1 MTLFLITLLIVGG
14 LVAFAM
20 LSGGNHKTDK
30 EDTQSDDE
38 VLANAVG
45 FLTKTEA
52 LRQAE
57 VAGND
62 IVKDAI
68 LSNTY
73 TGPWP
78 ERRADGGWLSIFDN
92 LRILKVAG
100 MNFRQGMNRYKGF
113 IDAALV
119 PEPKNEYDSNAIKV
133 VAIDGHHL
141 GYVPAEQTDFVR
153 SLAANEFP
161 YKCKCEVCEGYDDD
175 DEKYYFGYL
184 YIKRLD
190 CNGA

>member
-30 EDTQSDDE
+30 EDTQSDDK

-45 FLTKTEA
+45 FLAKTEA

-57 VAGND
+57 IAGND

-78 ERRADGGWLSIFDN
+78 ERRDDGGYLSIFDN

-153 SLAANEFP
+153 SLTANEFP
-161 YKCKCEVCEGYDDD
+161 YKCKCEVCEGLDYD

-190 CNGA
+190 

>member
-1 MTLFLITLLIVGG
+1 MIGIIIFTLL
-14 LVAFAM
+14 
-20 LSGGNHKTDK
+20 
-30 EDTQSDDE
+30 
-38 VLANAVG
+38 LAVVITYYNFFVDQKMESEKPKQDVSKKVVG
-45 FLTKTEA
+45 FLTETEA

-62 IVKDAI
+62 LVRGAI

-78 ERRADGGWLSIFDN
+78 ERRGDGGWLSIFDN

-119 PEPKNEYDSNAIKV
+119 PEPKNEYDANAIKV

-141 GYVPAEQTDFVR
+141 GYIQAEQTDFVR
-153 SLAANEFP
+153 SLTANEFP
-161 YKCKCEVCEGYDDD
+161 YRCKCEVCEGIEDD
-175 DEKYYFGYL
+175 DEKYYFGYV

-190 CNGA
+190 

>member
-78 ERRADGGWLSIFDN
+78 ERRTDGGWLSIFDN

-133 VAIDGHHL
+133 VAIAMFVIISVIL
-141 GYVPAEQTDFVR
+141 MLDFDVLSFSFCR
-153 SLAANEFP
+153 STARNLDLSIAIATNL
-161 YKCKCEVCEGYDDD
+161 YKT
-175 DEKYYFGYL
+175 
-184 YIKRLD
+184 
-190 CNGA
+190 

>member
-1 MTLFLITLLIVGG
+1 MIGIIVFTLL
-14 LVAFAM
+14 
-20 LSGGNHKTDK
+20 
-30 EDTQSDDE
+30 
-38 VLANAVG
+38 LAVVITYYNFFVDQKMESEKPKQDVRKNVVG
-45 FLTKTEA
+45 FLTETEA

-62 IVKDAI
+62 LVRGAI

-119 PEPKNEYDSNAIKV
+119 PEPKNEFDPNASITS
-133 VAIDGHHL
+133 AI
-141 GYVPAEQTDFVR
+141 
-153 SLAANEFP
+153 
-161 YKCKCEVCEGYDDD
+161 YKLSRPNSCA
-175 DEKYYFGYL
+175 
-184 YIKRLD
+184 R
-190 CNGA
+190 

>member
-1 MTLFLITLLIVGG
+1 MIGIIVFTLL
-14 LVAFAM
+14 
-20 LSGGNHKTDK
+20 
-30 EDTQSDDE
+30 
-38 VLANAVG
+38 LAVVITYYNFFVDQKRESEKPKQDVRKNVVG
-45 FLTKTEA
+45 FLTETEA

-57 VAGND
+57 VAG
-62 IVKDAI
+62 
-68 LSNTY
+68 

-119 PEPKNEYDSNAIKV
+119 PEPKNEYDANAIKV

-141 GYVPAEQTDFVR
+141 GYIQAEQTDFVR
-153 SLAANEFP
+153 SLTANEFP
-161 YKCKCEVCEGYDDD
+161 YRCKCEVCEGVGDD
-175 DEKYYFGYL
+175 DEKYYFGYV

-190 CNGA
+190 

>member
-1 MTLFLITLLIVGG
+1 MIGIIVFTLLLAVVIIYYNFFVDQKRE
-14 LVAFAM
+14 
-20 LSGGNHKTDK
+20 SEKQNT
-30 EDTQSDDE
+30 E
-38 VLANAVG
+38 VMNNVVG
-45 FLTKTEA
+45 FLTKAEA
-52 LRQAE
+52 LRQAD

-62 IVKDAI
+62 IVRGAI

-78 ERRADGGWLSIFDN
+78 ERRDDGGWLSIFDN

-119 PEPKNEYDSNAIKV
+119 PEPKNEYDANAIKV

-141 GYVPAEQTDFVR
+141 GYIPSGQTDFVR
-153 SLAANEFP
+153 SLTANEFP
-161 YKCKCEVCEGYDDD
+161 YRCKCEVCEGIEDD
-175 DEKYYFGYL
+175 DEKYYFGYV

-190 CNGA
+190 

>member
-1 MTLFLITLLIVGG
+1 MIGIIVFTLLLAVVIIYYNFFVDQKRE
-14 LVAFAM
+14 
-20 LSGGNHKTDK
+20 SEKQNT
-30 EDTQSDDE
+30 E
-38 VLANAVG
+38 VINNVVG
-45 FLTKTEA
+45 FLTKAEA

-57 VAGND
+57 VAGNE
-62 IVKDAI
+62 IVRGAI

-78 ERRADGGWLSIFDN
+78 ERRDDGGWLSIFDN

-119 PEPKNEYDSNAIKV
+119 PEPKNEYDANAIKV

-141 GYVPAEQTDFVR
+141 GYIQADQTDFVQ
-153 SLAANEFP
+153 SLTANEFP
-161 YKCKCEVCEGYDDD
+161 YRCKCEVCEGIEDD
-175 DEKYYFGYL
+175 DEKYYFGYV

-190 CNGA
+190 

>member
-1 MTLFLITLLIVGG
+1 MTPFFIFLLIGCV
-14 LVAFAM
+14 LVALGM
-20 LSGGNHKTDK
+20 LIDSNRKTDNK
-30 EDTQSDDE
+30 NTQSDDE
-38 VLANAVG
+38 ALANAVG

-78 ERRADGGWLSIFDN
+78 ERRADGGYLSIFDN

-119 PEPKNEYDSNAIKV
+119 PEPKNEYDKNAIKV
-133 VAIDGHHL
+133 MAIDGHHL
-141 GYVPAEQTDFVR
+141 GYIPAEQTDFVR
-153 SLAANEFP
+153 SLTANEFP
-161 YKCKCEVCEGYDDD
+161 YRCKCEVCEGIEDD
-175 DEKYYFGYL
+175 DEKYYFGYV

-190 CNGA
+190 

>member
-1 MTLFLITLLIVGG
+1 MIGIIVFTLLLAVVIIYYNFFVDQKRE
-14 LVAFAM
+14 
-20 LSGGNHKTDK
+20 SEKQNT
-30 EDTQSDDE
+30 E
-38 VLANAVG
+38 VMNNVVG
-45 FLTKTEA
+45 FLTKAEA
-52 LRQAE
+52 LRQAD

-62 IVKDAI
+62 IVRGAI

-78 ERRADGGWLSIFDN
+78 ERRDDGGWLSIFDN

-119 PEPKNEYDSNAIKV
+119 PEPKNEYDANAIKV

-141 GYVPAEQTDFVR
+141 GYIQADQTELVR
-153 SLAANEFP
+153 SLTANEFP
-161 YKCKCEVCEGYDDD
+161 YRCKCEVCEGIEDD
-175 DEKYYFGYL
+175 DEKYYFGYV

-190 CNGA
+190 

>member
-1 MTLFLITLLIVGG
+1 MIGIIVFTLL
-14 LVAFAM
+14 
-20 LSGGNHKTDK
+20 
-30 EDTQSDDE
+30 
-38 VLANAVG
+38 LAVVITYYNFFVDQ
-45 FLTKTEA
+45 KRESEKPKQDVRKN
-52 LRQAE
+52 RQAE

-62 IVKDAI
+62 LVRGAI

-78 ERRADGGWLSIFDN
+78 ERRGDGGWLSIFDN
-92 LRILKVAG
+92 LRIMKVAG

-119 PEPKNEYDSNAIKV
+119 PEPKNEFDPNAIKV

-141 GYVPAEQTDFVR
+141 GYIQAEQTEFVR
-153 SLAANEFP
+153 SLTANEFP
-161 YKCKCEVCEGYDDD
+161 HRCKCEVCEGFGDD
-175 DEKYYFGYL
+175 DEKYYFGYV

-190 CNGA
+190 

>member
-1 MTLFLITLLIVGG
+1 MIGIIVFTLLLAVVIIYYNFFVDPKRE
-14 LVAFAM
+14 
-20 LSGGNHKTDK
+20 SEKQNT
-30 EDTQSDDE
+30 E
-38 VLANAVG
+38 VMNNVVG
-45 FLTKTEA
+45 FLTKAEA

-62 IVKDAI
+62 IVRGAI
-68 LSNTY
+68 LSNIY

-78 ERRADGGWLSIFDN
+78 ERRDDGGWLSIFDN

-119 PEPKNEYDSNAIKV
+119 PEPKNEYDANAIKV

-141 GYVPAEQTDFVR
+141 GYIQADQTELVR
-153 SLAANEFP
+153 SLTANEFP
-161 YKCKCEVCEGYDDD
+161 YRCKCEVCEGIEDD
-175 DEKYYFGYL
+175 DEKYYFGYV

-190 CNGA
+190 

>member
-1 MTLFLITLLIVGG
+1 MIGIIVFTLLLAVVIIYYNFFVDQKRE
-14 LVAFAM
+14 
-20 LSGGNHKTDK
+20 SEKQNT
-30 EDTQSDDE
+30 E
-38 VLANAVG
+38 VMNNVVG
-45 FLTKTEA
+45 FLTKAEA
-52 LRQAE
+52 LRQAD

-62 IVKDAI
+62 IVRGAI

-78 ERRADGGWLSIFDN
+78 ERRDDGSWLSIFDN

-119 PEPKNEYDSNAIKV
+119 PEPKNEYDANAIKV

-141 GYVPAEQTDFVR
+141 GYIQADQTELVR
-153 SLAANEFP
+153 SLTANEFP
-161 YKCKCEVCEGYDDD
+161 YRCKCEVCEGVGDD
-175 DEKYYFGYL
+175 DEKYYFGYV

-190 CNGA
+190 

>member
-1 MTLFLITLLIVGG
+1 MIGIIVFTLLLAVVITYYNFFVDQKRESEKPNPE
-14 LVAFAM
+14 VM
-20 LSGGNHKTDK
+20 DK
-30 EDTQSDDE
+30 
-38 VLANAVG
+38 AVG
-45 FLTKTEA
+45 FLTKAEA

-78 ERRADGGWLSIFDN
+78 ERRDDGGWLSVFDN

-100 MNFRQGMNRYKGF
+100 MNFRQGMSRYKGF

-119 PEPKNEYDSNAIKV
+119 PEPKNEYDANAIKV

-141 GYVPAEQTDFVR
+141 GYIQAEQTDFVR
-153 SLAANEFP
+153 SLTANEFP
-161 YKCKCEVCEGYDDD
+161 YRCKCEVCEGIEDD
-175 DEKYYFGYL
+175 DEKYYFGYV

-190 CNGA
+190 

>member
-1 MTLFLITLLIVGG
+1 MIGIIVFTLL
-14 LVAFAM
+14 
-20 LSGGNHKTDK
+20 
-30 EDTQSDDE
+30 
-38 VLANAVG
+38 LAVVITYYNFFVDQ
-45 FLTKTEA
+45 KRESEKPKQDV
-52 LRQAE
+52 RKNVVE

-62 IVKDAI
+62 LVRGSI

-92 LRILKVAG
+92 LRILKVVG

-119 PEPKNEYDSNAIKV
+119 PEPKNEYDANAIKV
-133 VAIDGHHL
+133 VAIDGHPL
-141 GYVPAEQTDFVR
+141 GYIQSEQTDFVR
-153 SLAANEFP
+153 SLTANEFP
-161 YKCKCEVCEGYDDD
+161 YRCKCEVCEGVGDD
-175 DEKYYFGYL
+175 DEKYYFGYV

-190 CNGA
+190 